1 MSVVLIDDVRFR
13 SAMLVGVL
21 PHCTDADRRI
31 VAAVH
36 PTWRR
41 WLRQW
46 LDQPTR
52 VPYRMASEE
61 EIGTVVSRLRALSG
75 PWCARTENYVCTTL
89 RQVPSVPQ
97 DPRCTRMDPVLMQ
110 PDFHRQPLE
119 HLIQNLSRAYHRAVL
134 PPKTNIGPRADV
146 TVR

>member
-13 SAMLVGVL
+13 LSMLVGVL
-21 PHCTDADRRI
+21 PYCTDADRRI

-36 PTWRR
+36 PSWRR

-61 EIGTVVSRLRALSG
+61 EIGTVVSRLRTLSG
-75 PWCARTENYVCTTL
+75 PWCAGTEN
-89 RQVPSVPQ
+89 
-97 DPRCTRMDPVLMQ
+97 
-110 PDFHRQPLE
+110 
-119 HLIQNLSRAYHRAVL
+119 
-134 PPKTNIGPRADV
+134 
-146 TVR
+146 